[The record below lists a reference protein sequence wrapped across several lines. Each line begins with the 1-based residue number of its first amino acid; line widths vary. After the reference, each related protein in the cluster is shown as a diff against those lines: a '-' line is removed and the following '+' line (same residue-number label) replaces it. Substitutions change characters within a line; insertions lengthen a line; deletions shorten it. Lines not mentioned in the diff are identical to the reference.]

1 MPKSIFE
8 EYAQE
13 IPGKILEETQNI
25 CREKRLNTTQIK
37 KILDRVKEA
46 YTKAKINP
54 GEGIGIVT
62 AESIGEPATQMI
74 LWSFHFAGVSEMNVT
89 VGLPRLI
96 EIFDARKNPSTPRMT
111 IYLKSKYSKDPKLV
125 RKIAARI
132 KETKLK
138 EIAFEFSINFTK
150 IQVEAKLDR
159 KKMRELEITE
169 DSLVKAI
176 STSTKSTLVKIERDT
191 LILKPKLKEFDLSE
205 VYKIKE
211 KAKYSYVSGV
221 KGISQVL
228 PIRKDSE
235 FIITCAGTNLKDVL
249 KIEEVDEKRT
259 FTNDIMEIRS
269 ILGIEAARQAI
280 INEALKVIEDQGLDV
295 DIRHI
300 MFLSDAMTVTGQ
312 IKGITRGG
320 ITSEKESVLARASF
334 ETPIKHIINASLIGE
349 RDNLNSVIENVILNQ
364 PVPLGTGLTGLVV
377 KSKASK

>member
-1 MPKSIFE
+1 MAKSIFE
-8 EYAQE
+8 EYKDV
-13 IPGKILEETQNI
+13 IPGKILSETENI
-25 CREKRLNTTQIK
+25 CREKKLNSTQIK
-37 KILDRVKEA
+37 KILDKVKEA
-46 YTKAKINP
+46 YNKAKINP
-54 GEGIGIVT
+54 GEGIGIIT

-89 VGLPRLI
+89 MGLPRLI
-96 EIFDARKNPSTPRMT
+96 EIFDARKNPSTPRMS

-125 RKIAARI
+125 RRVAARI

-159 KKMRELEITE
+159 KKMRELELSE
-169 DSLVKAI
+169 DGLIKALSSSI
-176 STSTKSTLVKIERDT
+176 KSTLVKVERDT
-191 LILKPKLKEFDLSE
+191 LVLKPKLKEYDFSE

-228 PIRKDSE
+228 PIRKDNE
-235 FIITCAGTNLKDVL
+235 FMITCAGSNLKEVL
-249 KIEEVDEKRT
+249 QLQEVDEKRT
-259 FTNDIMEIRS
+259 VTNDIMEIRQ

-280 INEALKVIEDQGLDV
+280 INEASYVIEEQGLDV

-300 MFLSDAMTVTGQ
+300 MFLADAMTVTGH

-334 ETPIKHIINASLIGE
+334 ETPIKHIINASLVGE
-349 RDNLNSVIENVILNQ
+349 KDNLNSVIENVILNQ
-364 PVPLGTGLTGLVV
+364 PVPIGTGLTGLVV
-377 KSKASK
+377 KSKVK